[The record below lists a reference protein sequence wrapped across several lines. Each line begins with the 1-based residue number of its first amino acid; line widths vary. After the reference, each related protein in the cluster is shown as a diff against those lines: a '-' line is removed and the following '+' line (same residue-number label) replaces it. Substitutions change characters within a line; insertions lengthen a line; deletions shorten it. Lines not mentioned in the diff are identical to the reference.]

1 MAIPHQVELFIV
13 TARDKRPKQEDI
25 THACS
30 TPHGYL
36 TYAKKSGRSIMNN
49 DIRDLY
55 VFRLQIPLDVDV
67 IYPDELDTE
76 LKYAS
81 LIDLYGITHPNRVK
95 FVRCGKFRFKNEPTD
110 KVLDDDTV
118 VSLYPEGTRI
128 S

>member
-36 TYAKKSGRSIMNN
+36 TFAKKSGRSIMNN
-49 DIRDLY
+49 DTRDLY
-55 VFRLQIPLDVDV
+55 VFRLQIPLDVNV
-67 IYPDELDTE
+67 ISPDELDGE
-76 LKYAS
+76 LKYAT
-81 LIDLYGITHPNRVK
+81 LIGLHGITDPSRIK
-95 FVRCGKFRFKNEPTD
+95 FVRCGKFRFNNEPS
-110 KVLDDDTV
+110 DTTVGEDIV
-118 VSLYPEGTRI
+118 VSIYPEGTRI